1 MNKPGTLKQK
11 QEGYSVIRL
20 PTWGKITSKNLRGLA
35 DISKREGRG
44 FALLTMRKGLELPW
58 IKTDDLKRA
67 IGDLEK
73 SGLKIG
79 SADATVRAVM
89 ACAGQERC
97 PFDLI
102 DIDKLAG
109 QINDR
114 YYGRKMPRK
123 FTITLSACPNY
134 CSHPYLN
141 DVGIIGM
148 AHPKINSDKCI
159 GCGQCV
165 RLCRGD
171 EGGALKQDGMN
182 PPEID
187 YDKCIECGWCINN
200 CPTGAMEAERRGCT
214 IIVGGKG
221 GSDPRLPVELVRIAK
236 EEDTLGILERI
247 FLYMQEHSS
256 DGERLVDV
264 LDRKGIEYFKD
275 YVLAAPSA
283 LETNGGTKG

>member
-1 MNKPGTLKQK
+1 MSQK
-11 QEGYSVIRL
+11 QAGYSVLRI
-20 PTWGKITSKNLRGLA
+20 PTWGSINSNQLRAIASSSKKDG
-35 DISKREGRG
+35 KGY
-44 FALLTMRKGLELPW
+44 ALLTMRKGIELPW
-58 IKTDDLKRA
+58 LKKEDVEEVA
-67 IGDLEK
+67 GGLEET
-73 SGLKIG
+73 GLQTG
-79 SADATVRAVM
+79 SANAKVRAVM

-102 DIDKLAG
+102 DIEKLAG
-109 QINDR
+109 EINDR
-114 YYGRKMPRK
+114 YYGRDMPRK

-148 AHPKINSDKCI
+148 AHPKINPDKCI

-171 EGGALKQDGMN
+171 EGGALKQVEMK
-182 PPEID
+182 PPELD

-200 CPTGAMEAERRGCT
+200 CPTGAMEAETRGCT
-214 IIVGGKG
+214 IIVGGRG
-221 GSDPRLPVELVRIAK
+221 GSDPRLAVELVRIAR
-236 EEDTLGILERI
+236 EDETLDILERI

-264 LDRKGIEYFKD
+264 IDRKGVEHFQD

-283 LETNGGTKG
+283 LETDGGTKG